1 MNAIVPAPEH
11 AAMPRPPIVAGARP
25 TALVPQSMDEAYR
38 LANAVCEAGLAPQ
51 GLDKPAKAMIAIM
64 AGLEVGMTPM
74 QSLQRIAVV
83 NGRVTIWG
91 DGAIGLV
98 RGSGLCEFVRER
110 IDGEGDARAAV
121 CSVKRR
127 GEPEEVTRRFSVAD
141 ARTAGLW
148 GKGGPWKQ
156 YPDRM
161 LQMRARAFALRDV
174 FADVLGGLYIR
185 EEIED
190 DRPAR
195 ASDVPPP
202 PPPPSTGVAQ
212 IAPPPPPVEAPA
224 PASGEP
230 PAMTAAEI
238 VADITERLDEAQNPA
253 MIDAALDAYELEMS
267 DGTLSRDHLAEIEDA
282 AEAARKRVGSGG

>member
-1 MNAIVPAPEH
+1 MNAIVHAPEH
-11 AAMPRPPIVAGARP
+11 AAMPRPQIVAGARP

-110 IDGEGDARAAV
+110 IEGDGDARAAV

-141 ARTAGLW
+141 AKTAGLW
-148 GKGGPWKQ
+148 GKAGPWKQ

-202 PPPPSTGVAQ
+202 PPPPSASVAQ

-224 PASGEP
+224 PAASGEA

-282 AEAARKRVGSGG
+282 AEAARKRVGGA

>member
-1 MNAIVPAPEH
+1 
-11 AAMPRPPIVAGARP
+11 
-25 TALVPQSMDEAYR
+25 
-38 LANAVCEAGLAPQ
+38 
-51 GLDKPAKAMIAIM
+51 
-64 AGLEVGMTPM
+64 
-74 QSLQRIAVV
+74 
-83 NGRVTIWG
+83 
-91 DGAIGLV
+91 
-98 RGSGLCEFVRER
+98 
-110 IDGEGDARAAV
+110 
-121 CSVKRR
+121 
-127 GEPEEVTRRFSVAD
+127 
-141 ARTAGLW
+141 
-148 GKGGPWKQ
+148 
-156 YPDRM
+156 M

-195 ASDVPPP
+195 ASDV
-202 PPPPSTGVAQ
+202 
-212 IAPPPPPVEAPA
+212 PPPVEAPA